1 MRNPLSNT
9 IVTIPL
15 SGIRKFFDIV
25 SEMEGAI
32 SLGVGEPDF
41 DTPWH
46 VRDAGIRSLEMGKT
60 FYTSNAGL
68 KELKQEICSYLK
80 RRMQVEYDYNTEV
93 MVTIGG
99 SEAIDAALRAM
110 LDPGDEVLIPQPSY
124 VSYVPCTILAGGV
137 PVVIELEEKD
147 QFRLTREK
155 LLEKITDKTKVLVL
169 PFPNNPTGAIMER
182 EDLEA
187 VAKVVEEKD
196 LFVISDEIY
205 AELTYKKKHVTIA
218 SLPGMRERTVL
229 INGFSK
235 AYAMTGWR
243 IGYACAPALI
253 LKQMLKI
260 HQYAIMCAPTTSQYA
275 AVEAVKN
282 GDADIEEMKRSYDE
296 RRRYLL
302 KEFRSL
308 GMDCFEPYGAFY
320 MFPSIKRFHMT
331 SEEFATRLLREEKI
345 AIVPG
350 TAFGD
355 CGEGYLRV
363 SYAYSLEDLKRAIR
377 RIRRFVN
384 RLDEENGAGEKS
396 GQPDQEEKRA
406 GKQR

>member
-9 IVTIPL
+9 IVTIPP

-68 KELKQEICSYLK
+68 KELKQEICNYLK

-205 AELTYKKKHVTIA
+205 AELTYKKKHMTIA

-235 AYAMTGWR
+235 AYAMTGWI